1 MLNEF
6 RSVFT
11 LKVGSQLIAWGGLDS
26 VLSLNRR
33 AAQSPSANVLLSP
46 GREPLTYSSLH
57 RLLREFR
64 AKLFHAGLIPG
75 QAIALVLP
83 NGPDFITTVLAATGL
98 GACALLD
105 PSLTQDE
112 FENFFGRLRAPVLL
126 TLEGLETSA
135 VLAARSAGMRVLRL
149 KFGPDYFL
157 ESLTSEGSPALRDI
171 RVVDACLLLFT
182 SATTGRSKLVPLT
195 TANLGSQWACNVRA
209 IGLSERDVFL
219 NLVPMFNLFGI
230 GGIFTQIH
238 SGGAVLC
245 VPEFDPVRLSGWVN
259 QFRPTWMSLNSV
271 WHRALTELIRQS
283 PEVWKRSSLRF
294 VRSAGIVPDLKLFD
308 ELAQALGVPI
318 LESYGMTEAGG
329 ISHSTLSCRKS
340 QSVGPTSG
348 TEIAIFDTAQNLLPT
363 GEEGEVV
370 VRGPNIMSGYLEDDE
385 ANRACFTY
393 DGWFRTGDLG
403 KLDSEGFLFLT
414 GRLKEV
420 INRGGS
426 KIIPQELD
434 RILLEH
440 PAVADAAVFA
450 VPHRTL
456 GEEIAAAVVLR
467 AEDHSVT
474 ERILRDFVSQHAAA
488 YKVPRHI
495 LFVEDLPRGAT
506 GRLQRG
512 KLSEKFREV
521 AFRAPAASFLP
532 PEPHTATRLV
542 EVWKRILQV
551 ENVGIGDSFYDLGGD
566 SLSAAMMIAEVR
578 REFNIGPQLLDRIE
592 FFDHPTAATLAHLI
606 EETQALF
613 PALTPEPAD
622 SSQEGEC
629 RILTLNAA
637 GSLPPLYFFPASDLD
652 PYYFRHLAKELGHD
666 QPSFV
671 VCSPVVV
678 EGRRLLSVEEIAA
691 RTIRAIR
698 GRQPQGPYGLV
709 GHCFGGVIAVETA
722 RQLRAEYAEVPRLV
736 LVDALTPGYPKIL
749 ASTARYVEQGLQAGR
764 AALRGRLLFSPK
776 EISTHLRRLAF
787 LALRGITSRRH
798 QTMIARGE
806 ELVKEETST
815 QVLLNRAM
823 VTEYGVPE
831 IHIPIVHFMARDHK
845 VDSRVLSDPRFGWRD
860 FARAGL
866 TEIWMPG
873 DHNSL
878 VMNENA
884 PGLAA
889 GVRKAL
895 GTSTLAAAR

>member
-1 MLNEF
+1 M
-6 RSVFT
+6 
-11 LKVGSQLIAWGGLDS
+11 
-26 VLSLNRR
+26 
-33 AAQSPSANVLLSP
+33 SP
-46 GREPLTYSSLH
+46 GREPLTYSCLH
-57 RLLREFR
+57 QLLREFR

-83 NGPDFITTVLAATGL
+83 NGPDFITTVLAATGV

-126 TLEGLETSA
+126 TLDGFESA
-135 VLAARSAGMRVLRL
+135 AIPAARSAGMRVLRL
-149 KFGPDYFL
+149 KFGRDYFL
-157 ESLTSEGSPALRDI
+157 ESLTSEGLPALRDI

-209 IGLSERDVFL
+209 IGLNDRDVFL

-230 GGIFTQIH
+230 GGVFTQIH

-245 VPEFDPVRLSGWVN
+245 VPEFDPVRLSGWVE

-283 PEVWKRSSLRF
+283 PEVWKRSSLKF
-294 VRSAGIVPDLKLFD
+294 VRSAGVVPDLKLFD
-308 ELAQALGVPI
+308 ELENALGVPI

-329 ISHSTLSCRKS
+329 VSHSTLSCRKS

-348 TEIAIFDTAQNLLPT
+348 TEIAIFDAAQNLLPT

-370 VRGPNIMSGYLEDDE
+370 LRGPNIMSGYLEDDE
-385 ANRACFTY
+385 ANRASFTY

-467 AEDHSVT
+467 SPNQPVT
-474 ERILRDFVSQHAAA
+474 ERVLRDFVSQHAAG

-521 AFRAPAASFLP
+521 VFRAPAASFLP
-532 PEPHTATRLV
+532 PEPHTAARLI

-551 ENVGIGDSFYDLGGD
+551 EHVAIGDSFYDLGGD

-592 FFDHPTAATLAHLI
+592 FFDHPTAATLAHLV
-606 EETQALF
+606 EETRALY
-613 PALTPEPAD
+613 PVSTVDEGD
-622 SSQEGEC
+622 SSSTEGGC

-652 PYYFRHLAKELGHD
+652 PYYFRHLAKELGQD

-671 VCSPVVV
+671 VCPPVAV

-691 RTIRAIR
+691 RTVRAIR
-698 GRQPQGPYGLV
+698 ARQPQGPYGLV

-722 RQLRAEYAEVPRLV
+722 RQFRAEYAEVPRLV

-749 ASTARYVEQGLQAGR
+749 ASTARYMEQGLQAGR

-776 EISTHLRRLAF
+776 EIAAHLRRLAF
-787 LALRGITSRRH
+787 LALRGITSRHH
-798 QTMIARGE
+798 QTRIARGE

-815 QVLLNRAM
+815 QVLLNRA
-823 VTEYGVPE
+823 VITEYSVPE

-866 TEIWMPG
+866 TELWVPG

-884 PGLAA
+884 PRLAA
-889 GVRKAL
+889 EVRKVL
-895 GTSTLAAAR
+895 GIGTLAAAR